1 MTGMIAESTD
11 TIRNC
16 ANNTTD

>member
-1 MTGMIAESTD
+1 MTGVTAEGTD

-16 ANNTTD
+16 ANNTRD